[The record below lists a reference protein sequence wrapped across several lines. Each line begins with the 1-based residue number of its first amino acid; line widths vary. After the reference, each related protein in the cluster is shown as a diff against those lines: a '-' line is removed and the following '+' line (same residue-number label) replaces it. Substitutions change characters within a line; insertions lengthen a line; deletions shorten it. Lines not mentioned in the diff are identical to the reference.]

1 MRDTGITHHS
11 ASATAT
17 MATPATRYTSVQ
29 PPTSDSSPATLRAA
43 RMPVSSPLITSPTA
57 RPLRPG
63 AARVAASGTST
74 CAATENRPVSSVPS
88 ASMA

>member
-88 ASMA
+88 ASRA